1 MSKKVRC
8 LCRDHYEQ
16 VTRPEAEAAIELSG
30 GLDQSKTLVGKPDL
44 LQALELD
51 DIVVHPEEKF
61 FEIGTGILA
70 SVPVASDSY
79 APASLFVSVTREAS
93 LDLKRVLV
101 FKKSRSFRCKPYLL
115 EQAMALEMG

>member
-1 MSKKVRC
+1 M
-8 LCRDHYEQ
+8 RDHYEQ
-16 VTRPEAEAAIELSG
+16 VTRRSSAEAAIELSG

-51 DIVVHPEEKF
+51 DIVAAMHPEEKF

-79 APASLFVSVTREAS
+79 EERLSSW
-93 LDLKRVLV
+93 LDLRLRYQRRALV
-101 FKKSRSFRCKPYLL
+101 SLANGCLFH
-115 EQAMALEMG
+115 

>member
-1 MSKKVRC
+1 MNRLRGLKRKR
-8 LCRDHYEQ
+8 LLNCRGD
-16 VTRPEAEAAIELSG
+16 
-30 GLDQSKTLVGKPDL
+30 LDQSKTLVGKPDL

-51 DIVVHPEEKF
+51 DIVAAMHPEEKF
-61 FEIGTGILA
+61 GTGILA

-101 FKKSRSFRCKPYLL
+101 LKKSRSFRCSQIWSRRWLL
-115 EQAMALEMG
+115 NGLGMPRKGE

>member
-1 MSKKVRC
+1 M
-8 LCRDHYEQ
+8 RDHYEQ
-16 VTRPEAEAAIELSG
+16 VTRRSSAEAAIELSG

-51 DIVVHPEEKF
+51 DIVAAMHPEEKF

-101 FKKSRSFRCKPYLL
+101 LKKSRSFRCSQIWSRRWLL
-115 EQAMALEMG
+115 KWARDA